1 MPIIH
6 NLELF
11 ADSSKNEKKDLINKN
26 ILLDKQL
33 LYKDHEYNILKY
45 TKHFVDGT
53 EYDVE
58 KIGKYRSVVY
68 KNDKLLAYSPPKSW
82 NLQTFMSKYSAKEC
96 YAEEIVEGTM
106 INLFYDKDIQKWEI
120 ATKSSFGANT
130 TFYMNNESNTNN
142 KTFRQLFF
150 DVCKTIQFDYTVL
163 PTDYS
168 YSFVFQHPENRIVV
182 PFNEC
187 KLYLIDAYLIDEY
200 KITELNE
207 TDKYNLLNTTINNIN
222 VLAPQPY
229 NFSSY
234 DDLETLL
241 HFMNEDYKNVG
252 IMIYH
257 TETKHRTKMR
267 NPNYEFVRYLRGNQP
282 KLQYRYLELR
292 QNDQVSAYL
301 RYFPEMY
308 NDFIIFKKEIH
319 AFTDAL
325 YKNYISCYIKKEKP
339 LLEFQEKEFHN
350 HMYSLHHDLYKEK
363 LKEKNKKITKENV
376 ISYVN
381 KIPPAVLMSCLNCNK
396 KVKVD

>member
-11 ADSSKNEKKDLINKN
+11 TNSSKNEKKDLINKN

-33 LYKDHEYNILKY
+33 LYKDHEYSILKY

>member
-1 MPIIH
+1 MTIIH

-11 ADSSKNEKKDLINKN
+11 MNSHKNEKKELINN
-26 ILLDKQL
+26 NVLLDKQL
-33 LYKDHEYNILKY
+33 LYNDCEYSILKY
-45 TKHFVDGT
+45 NKSLLNEDEVK
-53 EYDVE
+53 

-68 KNDKLLAYSPPKSW
+68 KNNQLLAFSPPKSI
-82 NLQTFMSKYSAKEC
+82 NLITLMSKYLAKEC

-130 TFYMNNESNTNN
+130 TFYRNTEPNPTN

-150 DVCKTIQFDYTVL
+150 DVCKRINFDYSVL
-163 PTDYS
+163 PTEYS

-182 PFNEC
+182 PFSEC
-187 KLYLIDAYLIDEY
+187 KLYLIDAYLINEY

-207 TDKYNLLNTTINNIN
+207 AEKTKLLHTTINNAN
-222 VLAPQPY
+222 VLAPQSY

-234 DDLETLL
+234 EDLETLL

-267 NPNYEFVRYLRGNQP
+267 NPNYEFVRHLRGNQP

-292 QNDQVSAYL
+292 QKDQVAAYL

-308 NDFIIFKKEIH
+308 NEFNNFKKEIH
-319 AFTDAL
+319 TFTDEL
-325 YKNYISCYIKKEKP
+325 YKKYISCYIKKEKP
-339 LLEFQEKEFHN
+339 LLEYQEKQFHN
-350 HMYSLHHDLYKEK
+350 HMYNLHHQLYKEK
-363 LKEKNKKITKENV
+363 LKEKKQKITKEIV

-381 KIPPAVLMSCLNCNK
+381 KIPPAVLMSCLNWNK
-396 KVKVD
+396 GGIQAE